1 MSDPPPGLG
10 PDADVPAYWQD
21 LGLPGLVDCH
31 VHVMPQRLLERVWAY
46 FDGVGAREGFE
57 WPITYRWPQER
68 RLEHLRA
75 MGVRAFPTLLY
86 AHKAGMAESL
96 NDWCRDF
103 ARDQRR
109 AGHDDVVPSMTFF
122 PEPGVT
128 GYVDRAL
135 REGARIVK
143 LHVQVGA
150 FDPRDALL
158 DGTWGLLADAG
169 VPVVVHTGSG
179 PMPGPFTGPGPF
191 GGVLARHPTLAAVVA
206 HLGMPEYDAFLDLV
220 EKYPNVHLDTT
231 MAFVDFWDGVEA
243 QTRLA
248 RSLAAR
254 LDAARDRVVLG
265 TDFPNIPYRYGH
277 QLEALRR
284 TGLDDDWLRA
294 VLWDN
299 GARLLGLP
307 AGDPGNG
314 GWDRPD
320 QQGVEN

>member
-1 MSDPPPGLG
+1 MIDPPPGLG
-10 PDADVPAYWQD
+10 PDADVPAYWKG

-31 VHVMPQRLLERVWAY
+31 VHVMPQRLLDRVWAY
-46 FDGVGAREGFE
+46 FDGVGPREGLD

-103 ARDQRR
+103 ARDQRQD
-109 AGHDDVVPSMTFF
+109 GHDDVVPSMTFF

-128 GYVDRAL
+128 GYVDRAV

-143 LHVQVGA
+143 LHVQVGG
-150 FDPRDALL
+150 FDPRDPVL
-158 DGTWGLLADAG
+158 DATWGLLADAG

-179 PMPGPFTGPGPF
+179 PMPGTFTGPGPF
-191 GGVLARHPTLAAVVA
+191 GEVLVRHPTLTAVVA
-206 HLGMPEYDAFLDLV
+206 HLGMPEYDEFLDLV
-220 EKYPNVHLDTT
+220 ERYPNVHLDTT
-231 MAFVDFWDGVEA
+231 MAFVDFWGGPDV
-243 QTRLA
+243 QTGLA
-248 RSLAAR
+248 RSLADR
-254 LDAARDRVVLG
+254 LDRVRDRVVLG
-265 TDFPNIPYRYGH
+265 TDFPNIPYRYGQ
-277 QLEALRR
+277 QLVALRR

-307 AGDPGNG
+307 AR
-314 GWDRPD
+314 WRAADR
-320 QQGVEN
+320 E